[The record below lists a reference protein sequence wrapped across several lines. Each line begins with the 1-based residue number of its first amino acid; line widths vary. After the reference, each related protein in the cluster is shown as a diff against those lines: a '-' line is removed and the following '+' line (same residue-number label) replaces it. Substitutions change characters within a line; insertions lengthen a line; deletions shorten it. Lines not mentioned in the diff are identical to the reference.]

1 MRIRIFGT
9 SMMVVVSLLVV
20 AGGLRAQEAASG
32 EAVAAAAEVEVAQ
45 SIEVGELLARIEE
58 GYAPLIL
65 DVRSPEEFAE
75 GHISGAINIPY
86 TELEDRVSELGV
98 ELDDEVVVYCRSGRR
113 AGIAESALAELGYTN
128 LRDLEG
134 HINKWSEVGYPL
146 ETPKP

>member
-1 MRIRIFGT
+1 MKIRLFET
-9 SMMVVVSLLVV
+9 AVMVVVGLLL
-20 AGGLRAQEAASG
+20 ATGGLRAQEAASG
-32 EAVAAAAEVEVAQ
+32 EAVAAAAETEVAR

-65 DVRSPEEFAE
+65 DVRSPEEYGE

-86 TELEDRVSELGV
+86 TELEARVSELGV
-98 ELDDEVVVYCRSGRR
+98 DFGDEVVVYCRSGRR
-113 AGIAESALAELGYTN
+113 AGIAETALAELGYTN